1 MKILLRTIMVFK
13 KNCTKI
19 ITYSNQNQIH
29 YVPEPA
35 EKDNFLQN
43 PEKFPLWLD
52 FQKNSYNIFFLE

>member
-1 MKILLRTIMVFK
+1 MVFK